1 MMLSTYPKTGTRV
14 RDDAGRRGR
23 YTGNGGNVAGIPV
36 ALVWWDGRPYED
48 VVSLYALELDEG
60 DQA

>member
-1 MMLSTYPKTGTRV
+1 MMLSTWPKAGTRV

-23 YTGNGGNVAGIPV
+23 VTGSGGHVGEIPV